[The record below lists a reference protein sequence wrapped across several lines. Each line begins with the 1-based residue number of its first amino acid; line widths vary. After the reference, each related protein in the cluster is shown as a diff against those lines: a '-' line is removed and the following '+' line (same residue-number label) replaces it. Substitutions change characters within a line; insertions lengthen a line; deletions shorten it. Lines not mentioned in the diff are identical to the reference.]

1 MRILTFLFLVGCTPH
16 LKSDQEVISGE
27 NWEAPDNDWSVSEP
41 PSNLVGEGFSVGDVP
56 HDFRLVDQFGDEVSL
71 WQFYGSVVLLDISTM
86 WCGPCQHIAQDVNE
100 TWLDYRDEGF
110 MYITVLPEDLEGGS
124 VGAEDLTA
132 WSDGY
137 GIEAPVLADNEGYG
151 YTVEPDKAWPVVML
165 IDRKMTV
172 AIERI
177 PPEDAAIREA
187 IEAAL

>member
-1 MRILTFLFLVGCTPH
+1 
-16 LKSDQEVISGE
+16 
-27 NWEAPDNDWSVSEP
+27 
-41 PSNLVGEGFSVGDVP
+41 
-56 HDFRLVDQFGDEVSL
+56 
-71 WQFYGSVVLLDISTM
+71 
-86 WCGPCQHIAQDVNE
+86 
-100 TWLDYRDEGF
+100 